1 MPQWRKINA
10 GFHARNSTDITKYAV
25 RFVTE
30 SLGWAANGGIP
41 LNLEEANSNVRYC
54 EDYIKSR
61 RYSFCVRQWSTV
73 TDNRDKGSR
82 KDGFQGN
89 PNGDDIVIHILAD
102 NAVVTGIRCL
112 VLNAADIKHW
122 QDGGAKKFR
131 EQALI
136 GMIKK
141 IN

>member
-10 GFHARNSTDITKYAV
+10 GSHARNSTDITKYAV
-25 RFVTE
+25 RFVKKN
-30 SLGWAANGGIP
+30 LGWAANGGIP
-41 LNLEEANSNVRYC
+41 LNLAEADSNVRYG
-54 EDYIKSR
+54 EDYIEGN

-89 PNGDDIVIHILAD
+89 PDRDDIVIHILVG

-122 QDGGAKKFR
+122 QDSGAQNFRKK
-131 EQALI
+131 ALE

>member
-89 PNGDDIVIHILAD
+89 PARDDIVIHILAD

-112 VLNAADIKHW
+112 VLNADDIKQW
-122 QDGGAKKFR
+122 QDSGAQRFR
-131 EQALI
+131 EEALK
-136 GMIKK
+136 GMIKR
-141 IN
+141 